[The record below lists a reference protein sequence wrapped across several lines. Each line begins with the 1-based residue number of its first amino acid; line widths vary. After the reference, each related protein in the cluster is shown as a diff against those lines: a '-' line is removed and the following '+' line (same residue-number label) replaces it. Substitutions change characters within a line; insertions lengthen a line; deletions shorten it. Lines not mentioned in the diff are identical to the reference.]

1 MRSFIIICLL
11 ATAFADKLGYNYQ
24 PVPHS
29 AEGLSFT
36 PGALSI
42 AAHHGVSPLSS
53 EKLAPV
59 AHTPVPLAPVV
70 PAPVVPA
77 PVAPVPV
84 ALAPIGPAPNTLAPV
99 AHVPI
104 APAPVVPAP
113 VAPAPVG
120 PAPNTLAPV
129 APAPVASA
137 PVAPAPVQVEYEK
150 EFYTYTAPQEESNDG
165 ADLGNIANSLKKNL
179 RVIFIRAPENKALEN
194 AAVSLAKQTTE
205 EKTAIYVLTKQAD
218 IGSLAQKLQ
227 NIGTQS
233 SSKPEVHFVKYRTPQ
248 DAENA
253 QQAIQQQYESLP
265 GSSRH
270 SNGGSA
276 QVLNFASQA
285 SATAAPAPAAPGTQ
299 YLPANAVP
307 SQEYLP
313 SSFRRFRN

>member
-1 MRSFIIICLL
+1 MRSFIVLCLL
-11 ATAFADKLGYNYQ
+11 ATTFADKLGYNYQ

-29 AEGLSFT
+29 SEGLSFT
-36 PGALSI
+36 PGALI
-42 AAHHGVSPLSS
+42 
-53 EKLAPV
+53 
-59 AHTPVPLAPVV
+59 
-70 PAPVVPA
+70 
-77 PVAPVPV
+77 
-84 ALAPIGPAPNTLAPV
+84 
-99 AHVPI
+99 
-104 APAPVVPAP
+104 
-113 VAPAPVG
+113 G

-137 PVAPAPVQVEYEK
+137 PVAPAPVQIEYEK
-150 EFYTYTAPQEESNDG
+150 EFYTYTAPQEETNDA
-165 ADLGNIANSLKKNL
+165 ADIGNIANSLKKNL

-194 AAVSLAKQTTE
+194 AAVNLAKQTTE

-248 DAENA
+248 DAEKA

-265 GSSRH
+265 GSSHH

-285 SATAAPAPAAPGTQ
+285 PATAAPAPVAPGSQ

-307 SQEYLP
+307 SAAYLP
-313 SSFRRFRN
+313 PSLRRFRN